1 MNSSWSLEDISWAKI
16 EPGKVDGDLLKAV
29 KAAALVEANSADY
42 VAYLHSVFASDEAFK
57 QAASYWGIEERQ
69 HGDALGKW
77 AEIVDPSFRY
87 EQCLAQFRSGYQIP
101 LAAKRSVRG
110 SRAGELVARCIVE
123 SGTCSFYSAIRDR
136 TQEPVLKQIAAFIAQ
151 DEARHY
157 RLFKTHLARYLDNG
171 KLGLLDRCR
180 IAFARVAETDD
191 DELAYA
197 YYSANIALLPET
209 KDYDRR
215 ECADKYLGCT
225 MQLYEFKHV
234 RAAAHMILSAV
245 DLNPRSWLSRLG
257 IWLGWKILRRRVRHF
272 QRMAATR
279 NSPTSA

>member
-1 MNSSWSLEDISWAKI
+1 VYLNQ
-16 EPGKVDGDLLKAV
+16 
-29 KAAALVEANSADY
+29 AALGLIGQPALEAMHGFLDE
-42 VAYLHSVFASDEAFK
+42 VA
-57 QAASYWGIEERQ
+57 Q
-69 HGDALGKW
+69 HGNRFM
-77 AEIVDPSFRY
+77 S
-87 EQCLAQFRSGYQIP
+87 
-101 LAAKRSVRG
+101 
-110 SRAGELVARCIVE
+110 
-123 SGTCSFYSAIRDR
+123 
-136 TQEPVLKQIAAFIAQ
+136 
-151 DEARHY
+151 
-157 RLFKTHLARYLDNG
+157 
-171 KLGLLDRCR
+171 
-180 IAFARVAETDD
+180 DD

-272 QRMAATR
+272 QRLAAAR